1 MKLIVTLWNILK
13 RPPVHISLGLITVVS
28 FIAGV
33 IFWGGFNTAMEY
45 TNREE
50 FCIGCHEMK
59 DNVYVEL
66 QETVHWS
73 NRTGVRA
80 ICSDCHVPHNW
91 TDKIA
96 RKMQA
101 SKEVWGAIFGTINT
115 PEKFEAKRLELA
127 QHEWARFQA
136 NGSLEC
142 RNCHDYDSMDWDKMS
157 AEARRFMQPAAERN
171 QSCMDCH
178 KGIAHHLP
186 KQMNVDDPMLARLI
200 QEASSVSLEV
210 GETYYSAKSVD
221 LFIDSKLAQQAG
233 VLQVASEVTVLETR
247 GDSVKLAI
255 PAWRKE
261 KGFGRVLY
269 EGFGQNISSAVMS
282 KEAAQNEALMETR
295 QTNVIDDLTGLP
307 WAEVQVELWAEKGA
321 YLASRETLWSTAGQ
335 TYRDACSVCHTEPA
349 PEHFDANTWP
359 AMFAGMVGFTNMN
372 ASTQELV
379 LKYLQLHSSDYAASA
394 H

>member
-1 MKLIVTLWNILK
+1 
-13 RPPVHISLGLITVVS
+13 
-28 FIAGV
+28 
-33 IFWGGFNTAMEY
+33 MEY

-221 LFIDSKLAQQAG
+221 LFIDSELAQQAG

-247 GDSVKLAI
+247 SDSVKLAI

-379 LKYLQLHSSDYAASA
+379 LKYLQLHSSDYAAGA

>member
-1 MKLIVTLWNILK
+1 MKFLSMLWRILK
-13 RPPVHISLGLITVVS
+13 KPPVHISLGGLTVVS
-28 FIAGV
+28 FLAGV

-45 TNREE
+45 TNTEE

-101 SKEVWGAIFGTINT
+101 SKEVWGKIFGTIST

-127 QHEWARFQA
+127 QHEWARFKA

-142 RNCHDYDSMDWDKMS
+142 RSCHDYDSMNWDKMS
-157 AEARRFMQPAAERN
+157 DKARRFMQPAAERN
-171 QSCMDCH
+171 QSCLDCH

-186 KQMNVDDPMLARLI
+186 KQMNTTNPMLARLM
-200 QEASSVSLEV
+200 QEASSVSLSE
-210 GETYYSAKSVD
+210 GSAYYSAKAVD
-221 LFIDSKLAQQAG
+221 LYTDAERTQRAG
-233 VLQVASEVTVLETR
+233 VLNVASEVTVLETR
-247 GDSVKLAI
+247 DDSVKLAV

-269 EGFGQNISSAVMS
+269 EDFGQNIASATLS
-282 KEAAQNEALMETR
+282 REAAQNDSLVNTLSSGR
-295 QTNVIDDLTGLP
+295 VDDLTGLP
-307 WAEVQVELWAEKGA
+307 WAEVTVELWAEKGA
-321 YLASRETLWSTAGQ
+321 YLQSRDTLWQTAGK
-335 TYRDACSVCHTEPA
+335 TYSDACSVCHTEPA
-349 PEHFDANTWP
+349 PAHFDANTWP

-372 ASTQELV
+372 ADTQDLV
-379 LKYLQLHSSDYAASA
+379 LKYLQLHSSDFSEGG